1 MLKCAKNLLKRAKN
15 VLKTFYKFFLVCQ
28 IFYISKEILFFLIG
42 ITRN

>member
-28 IFYISKEILFFLIG
+28 IFYISKILFFLIG